1 MKISVSLT
9 LHEEVKGNAAV
20 HEISDT
26 VGSTVH
32 LVRALL
38 VVLHQG
44 DLKGEVHHG
53 SHPPGRHRLTK
64 TLIVLPENWLNE
76 LPVKLR

>member
-44 DLKGEVHHG
+44 DLK
-53 SHPPGRHRLTK
+53 
-64 TLIVLPENWLNE
+64 
-76 LPVKLR
+76 